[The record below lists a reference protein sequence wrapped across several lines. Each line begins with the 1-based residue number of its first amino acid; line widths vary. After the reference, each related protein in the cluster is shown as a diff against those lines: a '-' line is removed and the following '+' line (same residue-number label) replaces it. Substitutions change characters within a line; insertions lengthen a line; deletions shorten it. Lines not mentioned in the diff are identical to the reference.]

1 MTNRKFDAVLFDCD
15 GVLVDSEPIVNR
27 LLCEMMNDLGWKL
40 TLEESIHLFLGKAVR
55 DNKDLIEHH
64 TGKPLTDEWMRHF
77 RARRDAA
84 LVDQMLATEG
94 IHDALDAITA
104 CYGTKIAVASGADRG
119 KLEVMLGKVG
129 LMKYF
134 EGRIFSGHEM
144 PRSKPHPDVYL
155 AAAAA
160 LGVDPKRCVVIED
173 TPTGVKAG
181 VAAGA
186 TVFGFAPTDPIRVA
200 MHGDGGDL
208 LAHGATQV
216 FREMGVLAGLLSV

>member
-1 MTNRKFDAVLFDCD
+1 MTAPKFDAVLFDCD

-40 TLEESIHLFLGKAVR
+40 TLEESIHVFLGKAVK
-55 DNKDLIEHH
+55 DNKDLIEKN

-84 LVDQMLATEG
+84 LVEQMLATDG
-94 IHDALDAITA
+94 IHETLDEIVAS
-104 CYGTKIAVASGADRG
+104 YGTKIAVASGADRG
-119 KLEVMLGKVG
+119 KIEVMLGKVG

-134 EGRIFSGHEM
+134 EGRIFSGHEL
-144 PRSKPHPDVYL
+144 PRSKPFPDVYL

-160 LGVDPKRCVVIED
+160 LGADPKRCVVIED

-186 TVFGFAPTDPIRVA
+186 TVLGFAPTDPIRVA
-200 MHGDGGDL
+200 MHGDGSDL
-208 LAHGATQV
+208 IAHGAKVV
-216 FREMGVLAGLLSV
+216 FREMRELVQLV

>member
-1 MTNRKFDAVLFDCD
+1 MTQRFEAVLFDCD

-40 TLEESIHLFLGKAVR
+40 SLEESIHVFLGKAVK
-55 DNKDLIEHH
+55 DNKDLIEQN

-84 LVDQMLATEG
+84 LVEQMLATEG

-104 CYGTKIAVASGADRG
+104 SYGTKIAVASGADRG
-119 KLEVMLGKVG
+119 KIEVMLGKVG

-144 PRSKPHPDVYL
+144 PRSKPFPDVYL

-160 LGVDPKRCVVIED
+160 LGADPARCVVIED

-186 TVFGFAPTDPIRVA
+186 TVLGFAPTDPIRVA
-200 MHGDGGDL
+200 MHGDGADL
-208 LAHGATQV
+208 LAVGAAKV
-216 FREMGVLAGLLSV
+216 FREMRELPGLLE

>member
-1 MTNRKFDAVLFDCD
+1 MKYEAVLFDCD

-40 TLEESIHLFLGKAVR
+40 TLEESIHVFLGKAVK
-55 DNKDLIEHH
+55 DNKDLIEKN

-84 LVDQMLATEG
+84 LVEQMLATEG
-94 IHDALDAITA
+94 IHETLDTIVASYSTQ
-104 CYGTKIAVASGADRG
+104 IAVASGADRG
-119 KLEVMLGKVG
+119 KIEVMLGKVG

-134 EGRIFSGHEM
+134 EGRIFSGHEL
-144 PRSKPHPDVYL
+144 PRSKPFPDVYL

-160 LGVDPKRCVVIED
+160 LGADPKRCVVIED

-186 TVFGFAPTDPIRVA
+186 TVLGYAPTDPIRVA
-200 MHGDGGDL
+200 MHGDGTDL
-208 LAHGATQV
+208 LAQGAQRV
-216 FREMGVLAGLLSV
+216 FRDMRELAALV